1 MRVIASETLSVWC
14 SLSEKLG
21 MWAIKSE
28 LEDLCFAVLEPEN
41 YDAIIAARD
50 DAWRPAE
57 PAQETTDAV
66 SRCGFLH
73 VRRVERGR
81 RVEDDDDDRGQGC
94 VLRRRFSGDHV
105 RAMASRR

>member
-1 MRVIASETLSVWC
+1 MWC

-50 DAWRPAE
+50 DAWRRRSPAG
-57 PAQETTDAV
+57 DD
-66 SRCGFLH
+66 RCGQPMVAFLH